1 MRLNRMVDQ
10 RQRLR
15 DLMSE
20 VQENHTDIQ
29 RLWKAIEA
37 GGIVW
42 PVGIAAAPPIEEMS
56 SSSSQSSSPAS
67 SLTSSSESGL
77 IPCDGCDIPITLT
90 AVLSGTWEP
99 SPGDVEDYP
108 WNGTY
113 VLPHISSDF
122 WTSPCT
128 TPTAGSGKM
137 IVKYNCDSDGGVF
150 QPVIHFLGDCS
161 DVGTPLT
168 ITRESFTC
176 DPFHWV
182 GTLTGGSANLD
193 LTLEVTE

>member
-56 SSSSQSSSPAS
+56 SSSSQSSSS
-67 SLTSSSESGL
+67 DESSSSSHSAGHYCLGCYGL
-77 IPCDGCDIPITLT
+77 PDTLT
-90 AVLSGTWEP
+90 LTFTAAIFNIHTGSI
-99 SPGDVEDYP
+99 DIDYHTDCQ
-108 WNGTY
+108 WKSACSNSLFTDGSYGVFTLAADGKL
-113 VLPHISSDF
+113 VILTNTASDCV
-122 WTSPCT
+122 S
-128 TPTAGSGKM
+128 
-137 IVKYNCDSDGGVF
+137 GGVGGPAYLYPRAISCYPLHIILEQHASMPF
-150 QPVIHFLGDCS
+150 T
-161 DVGTPLT
+161 DVAE
-168 ITRESFTC
+168 ITE
-176 DPFHWV
+176 
-182 GTLTGGSANLD
+182 
-193 LTLEVTE
+193 